1 MIHSVPETTSV
12 ALSIGQSVRDRSG
25 AKATSESTDIQEKK
39 SSLRLAEVRNDA
51 SETQGALT
59 TQAASRVL
67 GVQGASATQNSI
79 ANQELKEKVARI
91 QDTINQIDSQVQFSV
106 EEDLDRVIVKVVER
120 ESGELIRQIPSE
132 EVLQAQRFFEEH
144 SGILLEEE
152 A

>member
-12 ALSIGQSVRDRSG
+12 ALSVGQGVRDRSG
-25 AKATSESTDIQEKK
+25 AKANSEPTNIQEKK
-39 SSLRLAEVRNDA
+39 SALQLASPSEDRKDA
-51 SETQGALT
+51 SETQAAIGTQEATATKDAVAL
-59 TQAASRVL
+59 
-67 GVQGASATQNSI
+67 
-79 ANQELKEKVARI
+79 NQDLKEKVAQI
-91 QDTINQIDSQVQFSV
+91 QSKIDQIDSKVKFSV